1 MARDGGVTVEVI
13 TDDEA
18 WDDFDHAARRLLGMS
33 GQELIEKWD
42 RGELTDQTRLR
53 GCAVV
58 ALRQTQNL
66 GRLPLLPEQRVELV
80 EEGGNGRL
88 AV

>member
-42 RGELTDQTRLR
+42 RGELTDQTTPDLMRVLMLR
-53 GCAVV
+53 
-58 ALRQTQNL
+58 
-66 GRLPLLPEQRVELV
+66 PLSLIHI
-80 EEGGNGRL
+80 
-88 AV
+88 